1 MKEPG
6 SAGFF
11 IWLPFVLLLNFY
23 KARLFAC
30 KKVCLVSQNI
40 VFLIKSEFLVDKMYD
55 LYTFYLTIL
64 L

>member
-11 IWLPFVLLLNFY
+11 IWLSFILFLNFY
-23 KARLFAC
+23 KTRLFAC
-30 KKVCLVSQNI
+30 KKACLVSQNI
-40 VFLIKSEFLVDKMYD
+40 AFLIKSEFLVDKMYD